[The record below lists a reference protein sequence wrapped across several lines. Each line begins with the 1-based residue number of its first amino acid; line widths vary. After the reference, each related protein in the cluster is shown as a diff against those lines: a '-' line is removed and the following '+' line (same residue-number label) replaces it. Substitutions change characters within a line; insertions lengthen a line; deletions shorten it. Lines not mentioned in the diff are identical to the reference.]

1 MALNAPI
8 EWKHLEII
16 PTDLPSFGMGSKS
29 SAFLYTSVA
38 TAALWQN
45 LPSLSKNDESFLS
58 PSKPLKIIFHYMK
71 LTPKYKFLS
80 FPINKCLLLAYG
92 IRFQLFYI
100 KNGHIIVGQKLKN
113 SVHCARIEA
122 FSSRVFTR
130 KPSKVVSSLHS
141 PNWYINNQFAISLCQ
156 SETFIFF
163 VKFVVGFAFT

>member
-100 KNGHIIVGQKLKN
+100 KNGHIIVGQKLKIPYTVRG
-113 SVHCARIEA
+113 SRLFPRA
-122 FSSRVFTR
+122 FSRENHR
-130 KPSKVVSSLHS
+130 KLFPA
-141 PNWYINNQFAISLCQ
+141 YIVPTGISTISLR
-156 SETFIFF
+156 
-163 VKFVVGFAFT
+163 